1 MPEISK
7 LENFENFGNLNRL
20 YLQDV
25 LYYKLILNYKKIFM
39 ARKSILVV
47 DDEKSQREI
56 LEMILSSEGY
66 DVTMASSGEA
76 AMKFVADRHF
86 DLVLTDLKMTGMSGL
101 DLLKQLTDFDK
112 SIIVLLLTAH
122 GTVDSAVDA
131 LRLGAF
137 DYLQK
142 PYDREKLLDTI
153 SRALNKLTNLDAEIV
168 SASPEMDRVK
178 KLILKVA
185 KSNSTV
191 LIRGESGTGKELIA
205 RSIHNNSLRASEVF
219 QAVNCAAINEN
230 LLESELF
237 GHEKGSFTG
246 AVGEKK
252 GLFEVADGG
261 TLFLDEI
268 GELDVSLQ
276 AKLLRALQEKQIRR
290 VGATREINTDVRVV
304 AATNRDLL
312 KMTKE
317 GSFREDLYYRLNV
330 LSIEIP
336 PLRERRS
343 DVMLLMEY
351 FIKKHT
357 RDTNRKISLSPEARR
372 IFEDYSYPG
381 NVRQLESAI
390 ERAILLCENDTITV
404 DDLPP
409 EMTQGTRAASVS
421 NDLFKL
427 PPEGVS
433 FEDVERSLIMQ
444 AMDRTDNN
452 ITKSAKLL
460 GLTFRTLQYRLEKFG
475 IKRDGAE
482 DEEEA

>member
-1 MPEISK
+1 
-7 LENFENFGNLNRL
+7 
-20 YLQDV
+20 
-25 LYYKLILNYKKIFM
+25 M

-56 LEMILSSEGY
+56 LEMILSDEGY
-66 DVTMASSGEA
+66 DVTTASSGEA

-101 DLLKQLTDFDK
+101 ELLKELTNFDK
-112 SIIVLLLTAH
+112 SIIVILLTAH
-122 GTVDSAVDA
+122 GSVDSAVDSM
-131 LRLGAF
+131 RLGAF
-137 DYLQK
+137 EYLQK

-153 SRALNKLTNLDAEIV
+153 SRALNSLTTLDAEIV
-168 SASPEMDRVK
+168 STSEEMDKVK

-191 LIRGESGTGKELIA
+191 MIRGESGTGKELIA
-205 RSIHNNSLRASEVF
+205 RAIHNNSLRSNDTF

-246 AVGEKK
+246 AVNEKK
-252 GLFEVADGG
+252 GLFEIADGG

-268 GELDVSLQ
+268 GELDIALQ

-290 VGATREINTDVRVV
+290 VGGVREINVDVRVV

-312 KMTKE
+312 KMVEEKR
-317 GSFREDLYYRLNV
+317 FREDLYYRLNV
-330 LSIEIP
+330 LSIELP
-336 PLRERRS
+336 SLRERGG
-343 DVMLLMEY
+343 DIPILIEY
-351 FIKKHT
+351 FLKKHT
-357 RDTNRKISLSPEARR
+357 RGTDRKVELSSEAKK
-372 IFEDYSYPG
+372 IIENYTYPG

-390 ERAILLCENDTITV
+390 ERAILLCEDNKITS

-409 EMTQGTRAASVS
+409 EMLQATKPASAD
-421 NDLFKL
+421 DLFKL
-427 PPEGVS
+427 PPEGVN

-444 AMDRTDNN
+444 AMERTDNN
-452 ITKSAKLL
+452 ITKSARLL

-475 IKRDGAE
+475 IKREG
-482 DEEEA
+482 EEEES

>member
-1 MPEISK
+1 MS
-7 LENFENFGNLNRL
+7 
-20 YLQDV
+20 
-25 LYYKLILNYKKIFM
+25 
-39 ARKSILVV
+39 RKSILVV

-56 LEMILSSEGY
+56 LEMILSDEGY
-66 DVTMASSGEA
+66 DVTTASSGEA
-76 AMKFVADRHF
+76 AMKFVESRRF
-86 DLVLTDLKMTGMSGL
+86 DLVLTDLKMTGMTGL
-101 DLLKQLTDFDK
+101 DLLKQLTDYDK

-142 PYDREKLLDTI
+142 PYDREHLLETI
-153 SRALNKLTNLDAEIV
+153 SRALKKLSTLDAEIV
-168 SASPEMDRVK
+168 SGSPEMDKVK
-178 KLILKVA
+178 KMILKVA

-191 LIRGESGTGKELIA
+191 MIRGESGTGKELIA
-205 RSIHNNSLRASEVF
+205 RSIHKNSLRSNEIF

-246 AVGEKK
+246 AISEKK
-252 GLFEVADGG
+252 GLFEIADNG

-268 GELDVSLQ
+268 GEMDISLQ

-290 VGATREINTDVRVV
+290 VGGTRELNIDVRVV

-312 KMTKE
+312 LMVEEKR
-317 GSFREDLYYRLNV
+317 FREDLYYRLNV
-330 LSIEIP
+330 LSIEVP

-343 DVMLLMEY
+343 DTELLLEY
-351 FIKKHT
+351 FVKKHT
-357 RDTNRKISLSPEARR
+357 RGTTRKIEFSPEAKR
-372 IFEDYSYPG
+372 ILLDYSYPG
-381 NVRQLESAI
+381 NVRQLESAT
-390 ERAILLCENDTITV
+390 ERAILLCEEGRITP

-409 EMTQGTRAASVS
+409 EMLSQTSAAVS

-427 PPEGVS
+427 PPEGVN

-444 AMDRTDNN
+444 AMERTDNN

-475 IKRDGAE
+475 IKRDGT
-482 DEEEA
+482 DEEEES

>member
-1 MPEISK
+1 
-7 LENFENFGNLNRL
+7 
-20 YLQDV
+20 
-25 LYYKLILNYKKIFM
+25 M
-39 ARKSILVV
+39 ARKTILVV

-56 LEMILSSEGY
+56 LELILSGEGY
-66 DVTMASSGEA
+66 DVTTASSGEA

-86 DLVLTDLKMTGMSGL
+86 DLVLTDFKMTGMSGL
-101 DLLKQLTDFDK
+101 DLLKELTDFDK

-142 PYDREKLLDTI
+142 PYDAEKLLDTI
-153 SRALNKLTNLDAEIV
+153 SRALNKLTTLDAEII
-168 SASPEMDRVK
+168 SASPEMDKVK

-185 KSNSTV
+185 KSSSTV

-205 RSIHNNSLRASEVF
+205 RAIHNNSLRTDEVF

-268 GELDVSLQ
+268 GELDIALQ
-276 AKLLRALQEKQIRR
+276 AKILRALQEKQIRR
-290 VGATREINTDVRVV
+290 VGGTKELNTDVRVV

-312 KMTKE
+312 KMSQE
-317 GSFREDLYYRLNV
+317 GRFREDLYYRLNV

-343 DVMLLMEY
+343 DIPVLMEY
-351 FIKKHT
+351 FLKKHT
-357 RDTNRKISLSPEARR
+357 RDTKRDITINAEARKLL
-372 IFEDYSYPG
+372 ENYSYPG

-390 ERAILLCENDTITV
+390 ERATLLCENDTITV

-409 EMTQGTRAASVS
+409 EMTQESTPVS
-421 NDLFKL
+421 ADELFKL
-427 PPEGVS
+427 PSEGVN

-444 AMDRTDNN
+444 AMERTDNN
-452 ITKSAKLL
+452 ITKSAKML

-482 DEEEA
+482 EDEDDS

>member
-1 MPEISK
+1 
-7 LENFENFGNLNRL
+7 
-20 YLQDV
+20 
-25 LYYKLILNYKKIFM
+25 M

-47 DDEKSQREI
+47 DDEKNQREI
-56 LEMILSSEGY
+56 LETILSGEGY
-66 DVTMASSGEA
+66 DVTTASSGEA
-76 AMKFVADRHF
+76 AMKFVESRRF

-101 DLLKQLTDFDK
+101 DLLKELTNYDK
-112 SIIVLLLTAH
+112 SIIVILLTAH
-122 GTVDSAVDA
+122 GSVDSAVDA

-142 PYDREKLLDTI
+142 PYDSEKLLDTV
-153 SRALNKLTNLDAEIV
+153 SRALNKLSALDTEIV
-168 SASPEMDRVK
+168 SVSPEMDKVK
-178 KLILKVA
+178 KLILKIA

-205 RSIHNNSLRASEVF
+205 RAIHINSLRASNTF
-219 QAVNCAAINEN
+219 QAVNSAAINEN

-252 GLFEVADGG
+252 GLFEIADGG

-268 GELDVSLQ
+268 GELDISLQ
-276 AKLLRALQEKQIRR
+276 AKLLRALQEREIRR
-290 VGATREINTDVRVV
+290 VGGLKEIAIDVRVL

-312 KMTKE
+312 KMSE
-317 GSFREDLYYRLNV
+317 ENRFREDLYYRLNV

-336 PLRERRS
+336 PLRERRT
-343 DVMLLMEY
+343 DIPVLTDF

-357 RDTNRKISLSPEARR
+357 RGTDREIKIEAPAKKL
-372 IFEDYSYPG
+372 IGDYHYPG
-381 NVRQLESAI
+381 NVRQLESAL
-390 ERAILLCENDTITV
+390 ERAILLCENDTITI

-409 EMTQGTRAASVS
+409 DMTNGTRPASVVS
-421 NDLFKL
+421 SSGDSLFKL
-427 PPEGVS
+427 PPEGVN

-475 IKRDGAE
+475 FKKEDSSDDGQATS
-482 DEEEA
+482 DE

>member
-1 MPEISK
+1 
-7 LENFENFGNLNRL
+7 
-20 YLQDV
+20 
-25 LYYKLILNYKKIFM
+25 M

-47 DDEKSQREI
+47 DDEKNQREI
-56 LEMILSSEGY
+56 LETILSGEGY
-66 DVTMASSGEA
+66 DVTTASSGEA
-76 AMKFVADRHF
+76 AMKFVEARRF

-101 DLLKQLTDFDK
+101 DLLKELTNFDK
-112 SIIVLLLTAH
+112 SIIVILLTAH
-122 GTVDSAVDA
+122 GSVDSAVDA

-142 PYDREKLLDTI
+142 PYDSEKLLDTV
-153 SRALNKLTNLDAEIV
+153 SRALNKLSALDTEIV
-168 SASPEMDRVK
+168 SVSPEMDKVK
-178 KLILKVA
+178 KLILKIA

-205 RSIHNNSLRASEVF
+205 RSIHKNSLRTNEVF

-246 AVGEKK
+246 AVAEKK
-252 GLFEVADGG
+252 GLFEIANNG

-268 GELDVSLQ
+268 GELDIALQ
-276 AKLLRALQEKQIRR
+276 AKLLRALQEKEIRR
-290 VGATREINTDVRVV
+290 VGGIKEIEVDVRVL

-312 KMTKE
+312 KMAEEKR
-317 GSFREDLYYRLNV
+317 FREDLYYRLNV
-330 LSIEIP
+330 LSIDIP

-343 DVMLLMEY
+343 DVPVLIEY
-351 FIKKHT
+351 FVKKHT
-357 RDTNRKISLSPEARR
+357 RGTDRKINIDPTAKKLLT
-372 IFEDYSYPG
+372 DYHYPG
-381 NVRQLESAI
+381 NVRQLESAL
-390 ERAILLCENDTITV
+390 ERAILLCENDTITLE
-404 DDLPP
+404 DLPP
-409 EMTQGTRAASVS
+409 EMTQSRAAGVS
-421 NDLFKL
+421 AAAGDSQFKL
-427 PPEGVS
+427 PPEGVN

-475 IKRDGAE
+475 IKKDSDGTG
-482 DEEEA
+482 EEEES

>member
-1 MPEISK
+1 
-7 LENFENFGNLNRL
+7 
-20 YLQDV
+20 
-25 LYYKLILNYKKIFM
+25 M

-47 DDEKSQREI
+47 DDEKNQREI
-56 LEMILSSEGY
+56 LETILSGEGY
-66 DVTMASSGEA
+66 DVTTASSGEA
-76 AMKFVADRHF
+76 AMKFVESRRF

-101 DLLKQLTDFDK
+101 DLLKELTNYDK
-112 SIIVLLLTAH
+112 SIIVILLTAH
-122 GTVDSAVDA
+122 GSVDSAVDA

-142 PYDREKLLDTI
+142 PYDSAKLLETV
-153 SRALNKLTNLDAEIV
+153 SRALNKLSALDTEIV
-168 SASPEMDRVK
+168 SVSPEMDKVK
-178 KLILKVA
+178 KLILKIA

-205 RSIHNNSLRASEVF
+205 RAMHMNSLRASETF

-252 GLFEVADGG
+252 GLFEIADRG

-268 GELDVSLQ
+268 GELDIALQ
-276 AKLLRALQEKQIRR
+276 AKLLRALQEREIRR
-290 VGATREINTDVRVV
+290 VGGVKEIPVDVRVL

-312 KMTKE
+312 KMTEEKR
-317 GSFREDLYYRLNV
+317 FREDLYYRLNV

-336 PLRERRS
+336 PLRERSS
-343 DVMLLMEY
+343 DLAVLIDY
-351 FIKKHT
+351 FVKKHT
-357 RDTNRKISLSPEARR
+357 RGTDRDISIDPAAKKLLN
-372 IFEDYSYPG
+372 DYHYPG

-390 ERAILLCENDTITV
+390 ERAILLSENDTITV

-409 EMTQGTRAASVS
+409 EMSSAGRPAATADGDTQ
-421 NDLFKL
+421 FKL
-427 PPEGVS
+427 PPEGVN

-475 IKRDGAE
+475 FKKDGDGTE
-482 DEEEA
+482 EGDES